1 MPLNLFQVQE
11 GKRTGQQSQN
21 TNNLEGCAE
30 EWAPSRGQWGVSE
43 ESKQESD
50 NLTWLV
56 LSLYFLR
63 KWNGTLDAENMLM
76 VVIIHFDKF
85 PSSISTFDS
94 LFVEAVEFYSSI
106 STNFQRVHKM
116 RLQQLLY
123 RTE

>member
-21 TNNLEGCAE
+21 MNNLEGYAE
-30 EWAPSRGQWGVSE
+30 EWAPSQGQWGVSE

-50 NLTWLV
+50 NLTWFV
-56 LSLYFLR
+56 FSLYFLR

-76 VVIIHFDKF
+76 VVINHFDKF
-85 PSSISTFDS
+85 PSSVSTFDS
-94 LFVEAVEFYSSI
+94 LFVEAVEFYSSV
-106 STNFQRVHKM
+106 STNLQGAHKM
-116 RLQQLLY
+116 RLQQLFY